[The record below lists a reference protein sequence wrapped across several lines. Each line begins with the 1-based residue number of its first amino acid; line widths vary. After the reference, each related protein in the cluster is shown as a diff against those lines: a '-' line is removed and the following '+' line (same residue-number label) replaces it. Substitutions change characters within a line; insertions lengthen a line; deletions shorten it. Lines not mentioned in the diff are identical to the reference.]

1 MSPALGDKH
10 FSKILPGR
18 KRTQNGHE
26 NELWGNK
33 ESYIS
38 CISELVNL
46 IQPHSR
52 LNRVDW
58 GPVWFRAIY
67 LEIMKGTDKKL
78 K

>member
-26 NELWGNK
+26 NELWENY

-38 CISELVNL
+38 EPVFL

-52 LNRVDW
+52 LNGVDGW
-58 GPVWFRAIY
+58 TCVV
-67 LEIMKGTDKKL
+67 
-78 K
+78 